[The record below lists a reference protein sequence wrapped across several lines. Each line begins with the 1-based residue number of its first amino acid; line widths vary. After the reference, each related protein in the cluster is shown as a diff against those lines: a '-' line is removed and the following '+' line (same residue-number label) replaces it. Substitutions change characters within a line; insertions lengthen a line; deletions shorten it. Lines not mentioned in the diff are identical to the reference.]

1 MKNIELRMN
10 DFNILENTSEGLVVS
25 GYVNE
30 TGKQSHLLG
39 QRKKFREV
47 IKKGAFARALS
58 KGNDIHFLAEHD
70 ANKILASTRNNSLK
84 LVEDDK
90 GLLMTAEISDT
101 SYGRDYHTLIK
112 DGILRNMSFGF
123 SVDKDKW
130 RKLNDGTYTRD
141 ISDLTLYEVSVV
153 TNPAYP
159 QSSIS
164 ARGLNLV
171 EEVDIPE
178 NVEMEETDVEEK
190 QVQDVQVEETVE
202 QKEEVVKQVKE
213 EPTTEVVEEVVEEK
227 QPEQEE
233 SKEVEEVVEE
243 EKQLEQEE
251 RAYVDGV
258 WSDRD
263 ILNTALEII
272 GNVSTLL
279 QYNKK
284 AETKVLDAKT
294 EKSFNDIVANCSN
307 IITSLNETK
316 VEEVAT
322 PVATVERNDEKEVP
336 EEVRKLQERFS
347 KI

>member
-10 DFNILENTSEGLVVS
+10 SFNVIENDDEGKLIVS

-39 QRKKFREV
+39 TKKKFKET
-47 IKKGAFARALS
+47 IQKGAFTRALK

-70 ANKILASTRNNSLK
+70 ENKILASTRNGSLTLK
-84 LVEDDK
+84 EDEK

-141 ISDLTLYEVSVV
+141 IDDLTLFEVSVV

-164 ARGLNLV
+164 ARGLNII
-171 EEVDIPE
+171 E
-178 NVEMEETDVEEK
+178 DVEI
-190 QVQDVQVEETVE
+190 
-202 QKEEVVKQVKE
+202 
-213 EPTTEVVEEVVEEK
+213 PNI
-227 QPEQEE
+227 
-233 SKEVEEVVEE
+233 
-243 EKQLEQEE
+243 EE
-251 RAYVDGV
+251 RAHISEV
-258 WSDRD
+258 WDDKD
-263 ILNTALEII
+263 ILNTALNII
-272 GNVSTLL
+272 GDVSTLL

-284 AETKVLDAKT
+284 ADIKVLNEEL
-294 EKSFNDIVANCSN
+294 EKSFNEIVSSCSEIIVNSNEN
-307 IITSLNETK
+307 INL
-316 VEEVAT
+316 
-322 PVATVERNDEKEVP
+322 D
-336 EEVRKLQERFS
+336 
-347 KI
+347 

>member
-10 DFNILENTSEGLVVS
+10 SFNVVENDDEGKLIVS

-39 QRKKFREV
+39 TKKKFKET
-47 IKKGAFARALS
+47 IQKGAFTRALK

-70 ANKILASTRNNSLK
+70 ENKILASTRNNSLK
-84 LVEDDK
+84 LVEDEK

-164 ARGLNLV
+164 ARGLNVV
-171 EEVDIPE
+171 EDIDIP
-178 NVEMEETDVEEK
+178 
-190 QVQDVQVEETVE
+190 Q
-202 QKEEVVKQVKE
+202 EV
-213 EPTTEVVEEVVEEK
+213 
-227 QPEQEE
+227 
-233 SKEVEEVVEE
+233 
-243 EKQLEQEE
+243 EE
-251 RAYVDGV
+251 RAYISEV
-258 WSDRD
+258 WDDKD
-263 ILNTALEII
+263 ILNTTLNII
-272 GNVSTLL
+272 GDVSTLL

-284 AETKVLDAKT
+284 ADIKVLDR
-294 EKSFNDIVANCSN
+294 EVEQSFNGIVLSCSE
-307 IITSLNETK
+307 IISNLNETDS
-316 VEEVAT
+316 
-322 PVATVERNDEKEVP
+322 NDEET
-336 EEVRKLQERFS
+336 ERYS
-347 KI
+347 NI

>member
-10 DFNILENTSEGLVVS
+10 SFNVVENDDEGKLIVS

-39 QRKKFREV
+39 SKKKFKET
-47 IKKGAFARALS
+47 IQKGAFTRALK

-70 ANKILASTRNNSLK
+70 ENKILASTRNGSLTLK
-84 LVEDDK
+84 EDEK

-153 TNPAYP
+153 TNPSYP

-164 ARGLNLV
+164 ARGLNVV
-171 EEVDIPE
+171 EDIDIP
-178 NVEMEETDVEEK
+178 
-190 QVQDVQVEETVE
+190 Q
-202 QKEEVVKQVKE
+202 EV
-213 EPTTEVVEEVVEEK
+213 
-227 QPEQEE
+227 
-233 SKEVEEVVEE
+233 
-243 EKQLEQEE
+243 EE
-251 RAYVDGV
+251 RAYISEV
-258 WSDRD
+258 WDNKD
-263 ILNTALEII
+263 ILNTALNII
-272 GNVSTLL
+272 GDVSTLL

-284 AETKVLDAKT
+284 VDIKVLNG
-294 EKSFNDIVANCSN
+294 EVEQSLNGIVFNCSE
-307 IITSLNETK
+307 IISNLNE
-316 VEEVAT
+316 V
-322 PVATVERNDEKEVP
+322 
-336 EEVRKLQERFS
+336 
-347 KI
+347 

>member
-10 DFNILENTSEGLVVS
+10 DFNILEDTSEGLVVT

-39 QRKKFREV
+39 KRKKFREV
-47 IKKGAFARALS
+47 IKKGAFTRALS
-58 KGNDIHFLAEHD
+58 KGNDVHFLAEHD
-70 ANKILASTRNNSLK
+70 ANKILASTRNGSLK
-84 LVEDDK
+84 LVEDDN
-90 GLLMTAEISDT
+90 GLLMTAEISNT

-141 ISDLTLYEVSVV
+141 IDDLTLFEVSVV

-164 ARGLNLV
+164 ARGLNLI
-171 EEVDIPE
+171 EDVDIPE
-178 NVEMEETDVEEK
+178 DVETEEKDVEEK
-190 QVQDVQVEETVE
+190 QVQEVQVKETVE
-202 QKEEVVKQVKE
+202 QVKDETISEVEKETEEVKE
-213 EPTTEVVEEVVEEK
+213 EQQQVEEK
-227 QPEQEE
+227 
-233 SKEVEEVVEE
+233 KEE
-243 EKQLEQEE
+243 EQ
-251 RAYVDGV
+251 RAYVGGV

-263 ILNTALEII
+263 ILNTALDII

-279 QYNKK
+279 QYNKR
-284 AETKVLDAKT
+284 AEVKVLDTKA
-294 EKSFNDIVANCSN
+294 EKSFNDIVASCSN

-316 VEEVAT
+316 VEEDVAT
-322 PVATVERNDEKEVP
+322 PVATVERNEEKDVP

>member
-10 DFNILENTSEGLVVS
+10 NFNILENTSEGLVVS

-164 ARGLNLV
+164 ARGLNLI

-178 NVEMEETDVEEK
+178 DVETEESDVEEK
-190 QVQDVQVEETVE
+190 QTQEEVQVEETVE
-202 QKEEVVKQVKE
+202 QVKDETISEGEKEVKE
-213 EPTTEVVEEVVEEK
+213 EEQPKEVVEEVKEEQQVEEK
-227 QPEQEE
+227 
-233 SKEVEEVVEE
+233 
-243 EKQLEQEE
+243 EQEE
-251 RAYVDGV
+251 RAYVGGV
-258 WSDRD
+258 WGDRD

-284 AETKVLDAKT
+284 AEEKVLDAKT
-294 EKSFNDIVANCSN
+294 EKAFNDIVSNCSN
-307 IITSLNETK
+307 IIIALNETK
-316 VEEVAT
+316 AEEVAT

-336 EEVRKLQERFS
+336 EEVRKLQERFA

>member
-10 DFNILENTSEGLVVS
+10 NFNILENTSEGLVVS

-164 ARGLNLV
+164 ARGLNLI

-178 NVEMEETDVEEK
+178 DVETEESDVEEK
-190 QVQDVQVEETVE
+190 QTQEEVQVEETVE
-202 QKEEVVKQVKE
+202 QVKDETISEGEKEVKE
-213 EPTTEVVEEVVEEK
+213 EEQPKEVVEEVKEEQQVEEK
-227 QPEQEE
+227 
-233 SKEVEEVVEE
+233 
-243 EKQLEQEE
+243 EKEQEE
-251 RAYVDGV
+251 RAYVGGV
-258 WSDRD
+258 WGDRD

-284 AETKVLDAKT
+284 AEEKVLDAKT
-294 EKSFNDIVANCSN
+294 EKAFNDIVSNCSN
-307 IITSLNETK
+307 IIIALNETK
-316 VEEVAT
+316 AEEVAT

-336 EEVRKLQERFS
+336 EEVRKLQERFA

>member
-47 IKKGAFARALS
+47 IKKGAFTRALS

-164 ARGLNLV
+164 ARGLNLI

-178 NVEMEETDVEEK
+178 DVETEESDVEEK
-190 QVQDVQVEETVE
+190 QTQEEVQVEETVE
-202 QKEEVVKQVKE
+202 QVKDETISEGEKEVKE
-213 EPTTEVVEEVVEEK
+213 EEQPKEVVEEVKEEQQVEEK
-227 QPEQEE
+227 
-233 SKEVEEVVEE
+233 
-243 EKQLEQEE
+243 EQEE
-251 RAYVDGV
+251 RAYVGGV
-258 WSDRD
+258 WGDRD

-284 AETKVLDAKT
+284 AEEKVLDAKT
-294 EKSFNDIVANCSN
+294 EKAFNDIVSNCSN
-307 IITSLNETK
+307 IIIALNETK
-316 VEEVAT
+316 AEEVAT

-336 EEVRKLQERFS
+336 EEVRKLQERFA

>member
-10 DFNILENTSEGLVVS
+10 NFNILENTSEGLVVS

-47 IKKGAFARALS
+47 IKKGAFTRALS

-178 NVEMEETDVEEK
+178 DVEMEETNVEEK
-190 QVQDVQVEETVE
+190 QTQDVQVEETVE
-202 QKEEVVKQVKE
+202 QKEEVVEQVKDETIPEVEKEVKE
-213 EPTTEVVEEVVEEK
+213 EQPKEVVEEVKEK
-227 QPEQEE
+227 
-233 SKEVEEVVEE
+233 
-243 EKQLEQEE
+243 EQEE
-251 RAYVDGV
+251 RAYVGGV

-284 AETKVLDAKT
+284 AQEKVLDAKT
-294 EKSFNDIVANCSN
+294 EKSFNDIVSNCSN
-307 IITSLNETK
+307 IIIALNETK
-316 VEEVAT
+316 AEEVAT

-336 EEVRKLQERFS
+336 EEVRKLQERFA

>member
-10 DFNILENTSEGLVVS
+10 SFNVIENDDEGKLIVS

-39 QRKKFREV
+39 NKKKFKET
-47 IKKGAFARALS
+47 IQKGAFTRALK

-70 ANKILASTRNNSLK
+70 ENKILASTRTGSLK
-84 LVEDDK
+84 LVEDER

-130 RKLNDGTYTRD
+130 NRGNDGTYTRD

-159 QSSIS
+159 QSTIS
-164 ARGLNLV
+164 ARGLNVV
-171 EEVDIPE
+171 E
-178 NVEMEETDVEEK
+178 DVEI
-190 QVQDVQVEETVE
+190 
-202 QKEEVVKQVKE
+202 
-213 EPTTEVVEEVVEEK
+213 PNI
-227 QPEQEE
+227 
-233 SKEVEEVVEE
+233 
-243 EKQLEQEE
+243 EE
-251 RAYVDGV
+251 RAYISDV

-263 ILNTALEII
+263 ILNTALNII
-272 GNVSTLL
+272 GDVSTLL

-284 AETKVLDAKT
+284 ADIKVLNEEL
-294 EKSFNDIVANCSN
+294 EKSFNEIVSSCSEIIVNSNEN
-307 IITSLNETK
+307 INL
-316 VEEVAT
+316 
-322 PVATVERNDEKEVP
+322 D
-336 EEVRKLQERFS
+336 
-347 KI
+347 

>member
-10 DFNILENTSEGLVVS
+10 SFNVIENDEDGKLIVS

-39 QRKKFREV
+39 SKKKFKET
-47 IKKGAFARALS
+47 IQKGAFTRALK

-70 ANKILASTRNNSLK
+70 ENKILASTRNNSLK
-84 LVEDDK
+84 LVEDEK

-159 QSSIS
+159 QSTIS
-164 ARGLNLV
+164 ARGLNVV
-171 EEVDIPE
+171 EDIDIP
-178 NVEMEETDVEEK
+178 
-190 QVQDVQVEETVE
+190 Q
-202 QKEEVVKQVKE
+202 EV
-213 EPTTEVVEEVVEEK
+213 
-227 QPEQEE
+227 
-233 SKEVEEVVEE
+233 
-243 EKQLEQEE
+243 EE
-251 RAYVDGV
+251 RAYISEV
-258 WSDRD
+258 WDDKD
-263 ILNTALEII
+263 ILNTTLNII
-272 GNVSTLL
+272 GDVSTLL

-284 AETKVLDAKT
+284 ADIKVLDR
-294 EKSFNDIVANCSN
+294 EVEQSFNGIVLSCSE
-307 IITSLNETK
+307 IISNLNETDS
-316 VEEVAT
+316 
-322 PVATVERNDEKEVP
+322 NDEET
-336 EEVRKLQERFS
+336 ERYS
-347 KI
+347 NI

>member
-10 DFNILENTSEGLVVS
+10 NFNILENTSEGLVVS

-47 IKKGAFARALS
+47 IKKGAFTRALS

-178 NVEMEETDVEEK
+178 DVEMEETNVEEK
-190 QVQDVQVEETVE
+190 QTQDVQVEETVE
-202 QKEEVVKQVKE
+202 QVKE
-213 EPTTEVVEEVVEEK
+213 ETTPEVEEKVVEE
-227 QPEQEE
+227 QP
-233 SKEVEEVVEE
+233 KKVEE
-243 EKQLEQEE
+243 EVKEEEQQQAEE
-251 RAYVDGV
+251 RAYVGGV

-284 AETKVLDAKT
+284 AQEKVLDAKT

-336 EEVRKLQERFS
+336 EEVRKLQERFA